1 MGYCPHMTQPRP
13 PGTLHLVATPIGN
26 LEDVT
31 LRALRVL
38 REAAV
43 IAAEDTRTAAKLC
56 ARHGITTPLRS
67 LHEHNEAARAEAI
80 VARLRAGESVA
91 LVTDAGTPGISDP
104 GARLV
109 RAVAD
114 AGLRVEAVPGPCALV
129 AAAACSGLPADRFVF
144 EGFLPARPAERRRA
158 IEALRAETR
167 TLVFYEAPHRVIATL
182 RDLADLLG
190 PREAAVARE
199 LTKIHEEV
207 LRGTLPGLAE
217 TLDGRGEPKGEFVLV
232 VAGGEPGA
240 DRPPVGD
247 DELREALAKALATGA
262 SRRDA
267 VAEVAAAFDAP
278 RNRVYRL
285 ALEIGRGRDG

>member
-1 MGYCPHMTQPRP
+1 MTRP

-26 LEDVT
+26 LEDIT

-56 ARHGITTPLRS
+56 ARHGITTPLLS
-67 LHEHNEAARAEAI
+67 LHEHNEAARAESL
-80 VARLRAGESVA
+80 VARLRAGDSVA
-91 LVTDAGTPGISDP
+91 LVSDAGTPGISDP

-114 AGLRVEAVPGPCALV
+114 AGLRVESVPGPCALV
-129 AAAACSGLPADRFVF
+129 AAAALSGLPADRFVF

-158 IEALRAETR
+158 IEALRAEPR
-167 TLVFYEAPHRVIATL
+167 TLVFYEAPHRVIETL
-182 RDLADLLG
+182 RDLAACLG
-190 PREAAVARE
+190 PREAAAARE
-199 LTKIHEEV
+199 LTKVHEEV

-217 TLDGRGEPKGEFVLV
+217 TLAARGEPKGEFVLV
-232 VAGGEPGA
+232 VAGAGLETASPE
-240 DRPPVGD
+240 VD
-247 DELREALAKALATGA
+247 DDALRAALAEVLAAGI

-267 VAEVAAAFDAP
+267 VAEVAEMLHVP
-278 RNRVYRL
+278 KNRVYRL
-285 ALEIGRGRDG
+285 SLDSDAKRGTRPAD

>member
-1 MGYCPHMTQPRP
+1 MGYFPHMTPPRP
-13 PGTLHLVATPIGN
+13 PGILRLVATPIGN
-26 LEDVT
+26 LEDIT

-38 REAAV
+38 REAVV

-56 ARHGITTPLRS
+56 ARHGIATPLLS

-129 AAAACSGLPADRFVF
+129 AAAACSGLPVDRFVF

-158 IEALRAETR
+158 IEALRAEPR
-167 TLVFYEAPHRVIATL
+167 TLVFYEAPHRVVAAL
-182 RDLADLLG
+182 RDLAGLLG

-207 LRGTLPGLAE
+207 LRGTLPGRAE
-217 TLDGRGEPKGEFVLV
+217 TLDARGEPKGEFVLV
-232 VAGGEPGA
+232 VAGAGPEEGRAEP
-240 DRPPVGD
+240 D
-247 DELREALAKALATGA
+247 DAALREALAKALATGA

-267 VAEVAAAFDAP
+267 VAEVAEAFDAP

-285 ALEIGRGRDG
+285 ALETGPVRDG

>member
-1 MGYCPHMTQPRP
+1 MTAPNPMASP

-38 REAAV
+38 REVAV

-56 ARHGITTPLRS
+56 ARHGIATPLLS
-67 LHEHNEAARAEAI
+67 LHEHNEAARADAI
-80 VARLRAGESVA
+80 VARLRAGDSVA
-91 LVTDAGTPGISDP
+91 LVSEAGTPGISDP

-109 RAVAD
+109 RAVAA

-129 AAAACSGLPADRFVF
+129 AAAALSGLPVDRFVF

-158 IEALRAETR
+158 IGALRAEPR
-167 TLVFYEAPHRVIATL
+167 TLVFYEAPHRVVATL

-190 PREAAVARE
+190 PREAAAARE

-217 TLDGRGEPKGEFVLV
+217 TLDARGEPKGEFVLV
-232 VAGGEPGA
+232 VAGAGPETA
-240 DRPPVGD
+240 SVVD
-247 DELREALAKALATGA
+247 DDTLRRALAQALADGA

-267 VAEVAAAFDAP
+267 VDAVATSFDAP

-285 ALEIGRGRDG
+285 ALDLGGRREG